1 MITLDAQAR
10 DVKVNPKLIR
20 KEGLLPAVFY
30 GPGQESTPISVSKVK
45 FEKVLSEAGESTV
58 ITLKTPKGD
67 LDALIHAVDLDPV
80 MGDPIHAD
88 FYIVA
93 KDRKVKVDIPIEFVG
108 AAPAEKIGGVVMKV
122 MHEITVSALP
132 SKLPQ
137 HITVDLSVLSEM
149 NSTIT
154 VGSLVLPE
162 GVEVVGL
169 HPTDIIASVTEPSK
183 EEEVP
188 AVAPDLSSIEVEKK
202 GKKEEAEEA
211 ET

>member
-30 GPGQESTPISVSKVK
+30 GPGQESTAISVNRAK
-45 FEKVLSEAGESTV
+45 FEKVFSEAGESTV
-58 ITLKTPKGD
+58 ITLRTPKGD
-67 LDALIHAVDLDPV
+67 LDAIIHDVDVDPV

-88 FYIVA
+88 FYIVS
-93 KDRKVKVDIPIEFVG
+93 KDRKVEVDVPLEFVG
-108 AAPAEKIGGVVMKV
+108 TAPAEKLGGIVMKI
-122 MHEITVSALP
+122 MHEISISALP

-137 HITVDLSVLSEM
+137 HITVDLSSLVDLK
-149 NSTIT
+149 STIT
-154 VGSLVLPE
+154 VGSLALPE

-169 HPTDIIASVTEPSK
+169 HPTDIVVSVVGPMK

-188 AVAPDLSSIEVEKK
+188 VAAVDLSAIEVEKK
-202 GKKEEAEEA
+202 GKKEEGEPAE
-211 ET
+211 